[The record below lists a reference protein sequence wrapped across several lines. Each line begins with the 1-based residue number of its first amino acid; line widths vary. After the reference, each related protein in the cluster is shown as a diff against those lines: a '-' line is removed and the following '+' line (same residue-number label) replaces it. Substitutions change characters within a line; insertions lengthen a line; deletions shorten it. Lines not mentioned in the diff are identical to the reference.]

1 MKQLIGILL
10 LFAGSLSLKA
20 QSVDAPQKEFVMKSA
35 TSSVEVKAGNQVTL
49 DLKVIRSKSFQRGE
63 ATVGIASQ
71 LPEGVNIRFDQHQDD
86 AAAYAVVIITTSSVA
101 AGIYSIVL
109 NCTINHKTKG
119 VVVKLHVL

>member
-1 MKQLIGILL
+1 MKQLLGILL
-10 LFAGSLSLKA
+10 LLAGSLSLKA

-35 TSSVEVKAGNQVTL
+35 TNSVEVKAGNQVTL

-63 ATVGIASQ
+63 ATLGIASQ
-71 LPEGVNIRFDQHQDD
+71 LPEGVRVSFDQHQDD
-86 AAAYAVVIITTSSVA
+86 VAAYAAVITTTPSAA
-101 AGIYSIVL
+101 AGTYTVVL